1 MNNPARSQGKTSTDI
16 SSCHLFKMV
25 NTPLLLGMK
34 EEYRDGIVLEELID
48 DITTMLPTSI
58 ERDERYSVPFQCLD
72 DDW

>member
-1 MNNPARSQGKTSTDI
+1 M
-16 SSCHLFKMV
+16 M